1 MFIDLMITACIGC
14 ERRIKSCLETY
25 CLDCEYTIHEVEEI
39 AFDEGYLFGL
49 TSRPLFQT
57 LSAGTPGKVIV
68 STPYSTERRIYELL
82 SPFMIQRQDL
92 CIKDDV
98 KRLHYVQAFL
108 DGYTKGYEVVYRTY
122 NQYRL
127 VMKDFLVELGKRQ
140 AGLVLI
146 AYILKRDKHKQCM
159 VDFNLVPFIKKFI
172 T

>member
-57 LSAGTPGKVIV
+57 LS
-68 STPYSTERRIYELL
+68 STERRIYELL